1 MGGKQKREKKK
12 REDFGQ
18 KFRRRFRE
26 ELHIPSEMWDD
37 DVLFDMV
44 RMCYDW
50 KPVNKIP
57 LTKMLED
64 LDAGKFEWN
73 PEQFRIKFKDTVIL
87 SSREETLRYCR
98 NSMHDAI
105 GILNVSRMVIADTSV
120 MRRSAMFILH
130 DIQRKLD
137 SIQL

>member
-12 REDFGQ
+12 REDIGQ

-73 PEQFRIKFKDTVIL
+73 PEQWRVKFKDTVIL

-105 GILNVSRMVIADTSV
+105 GILNVSRMVTADTSG

>member
-1 MGGKQKREKKK
+1 MGGKQKRE
-12 REDFGQ
+12 DIGQ
-18 KFRRRFRE
+18 KFRRRFRD

-57 LTKMLED
+57 LTKMLDD

-73 PEQFRIKFKDTVIL
+73 PEQWRIKFKDTVIL

-105 GILNVSRMVIADTSV
+105 GILNVSRMVTADTSV

-137 SIQL
+137 SIKL